1 MKEKL
6 GSLLGI
12 TAVFGLV
19 AAFGLSACSSAE
31 TSSSSAAVEGLT
43 GGVAATVNGK
53 EIMEDEITTYIQ
65 NWRETNSMTDEE
77 SWANYL
83 ISIEENPAQLRELI
97 IDGHISEIL
106 TEQAAGEMGIEV
118 TDTDID
124 EAVGEMRAHYDS
136 DEAWQEALVQAGTT
150 EEEYRESIR
159 KSMLDM
165 RVQEKV
171 AEDAGPVSD
180 EEMLESLNMY
190 AEFTNGMKR
199 SSHILFNLE
208 DKETAESV
216 LKQLQDGSLKFED
229 AAKEYSVDSSGAT
242 GGDVGWDKISG
253 FVTEYQEALDGL
265 EKDQMSGLVESQYGY
280 HIILCTDIYNAP
292 EDGIKSVDEAP
303 EALTEMVKSQLESSA
318 QTTAV
323 SDWYTK
329 YKEEADVVVN
339 EMPENVPYNVDLSKY
354 ETASSGEA
362 EEGEIAETGEDAAA
376 SIDAEASADAAA
388 SADAETSADAESSA
402 SSDAEQPAEIS
413 SEAQPER

>member
-12 TAVFGLV
+12 TAAFGLV
-19 AAFGLSACSSAE
+19 AALGLSACSSAGA
-31 TSSSSAAVEGLT
+31 SSSASVEGLT
-43 GGVAATVNGK
+43 GGVAATVNGS
-53 EIMEDEITTYIQ
+53 EIMEDDITTYVQ
-65 NWRETNSMTDEE
+65 TWRETNGMSDEE

-97 IDGHISEIL
+97 IDGHVSDIL

-118 TDTDID
+118 TDADVD
-124 EAVGEMRAHYDS
+124 ENVEGMRAHYDS
-136 DEAWQEALVQAGTT
+136 DAAWQEALAQAGTN
-150 EEEYRESIR
+150 EEDYRESIR
-159 KSMLDM
+159 KSLLDM

-171 AEDAGPVSD
+171 SEEAGPVSD

-190 AEFTNGMKR
+190 VEYTNGMKR

-216 LKQLQDGSLKFED
+216 LKQIQDGSLTFED
-229 AAKEYSVDSSGAT
+229 AAKEYSIDSSGAT
-242 GGDVGWDKISG
+242 GGDVGWDKMTA
-253 FVTEYQEALDGL
+253 FVTEYQEALDEL

-280 HIILCTDIYNAP
+280 HIILCTDIFNAP

-318 QTTAV
+318 KTTAV
-323 SDWYTK
+323 SDWDAK
-329 YKEEADVVVN
+329 YKEEADIVIN

-354 ETASSGEA
+354 ETASSEEA
-362 EEGEIAETGEDAAA
+362 EEDDSAIMDADAE
-376 SIDAEASADAAA
+376 AEASADAEAEA
-388 SADAETSADAESSA
+388 SADAEAATSAE
-402 SSDAEQPAEIS
+402 AEQPTEIS

>member
-12 TAVFGLV
+12 TAAFGLV
-19 AAFGLSACSSAE
+19 AALGLSACSSAGA
-31 TSSSSAAVEGLT
+31 SSSASVEGLT
-43 GGVAATVNGK
+43 GGVAATVNGS
-53 EIMEDEITTYIQ
+53 EIMEDDITTYVQ
-65 NWRETNSMTDEE
+65 TWRETNGMSDEE

-97 IDGHISEIL
+97 IDGHVSDIL

-118 TDTDID
+118 TDADVD
-124 EAVGEMRAHYDS
+124 ENVEGMRAHYDS
-136 DEAWQEALVQAGTT
+136 DAAWQEALAQAGTN
-150 EEEYRESIR
+150 EEDYRESIR
-159 KSMLDM
+159 KSLLDM

-171 AEDAGPVSD
+171 SEEAGPVSD

-190 AEFTNGMKR
+190 VEYTNGMKR

-216 LKQLQDGSLKFED
+216 LKQIQDGSLTFED
-229 AAKEYSVDSSGAT
+229 AAKEYSIDSSGAT
-242 GGDVGWDKISG
+242 GGDVGWDKMTA
-253 FVTEYQEALDGL
+253 FVTEYQEALDEL

-280 HIILCTDIYNAP
+280 HIILCTDIFNAP

-318 QTTAV
+318 KTTAV
-323 SDWYTK
+323 SDWDAK
-329 YKEEADVVVN
+329 YKEEADIVIN

-354 ETASSGEA
+354 ETASSEEA
-362 EEGEIAETGEDAAA
+362 EEDDSAIMDADAE
-376 SIDAEASADAAA
+376 AEASADAEAA
-388 SADAETSADAESSA
+388 TSAE
-402 SSDAEQPAEIS
+402 AEQPTEIS